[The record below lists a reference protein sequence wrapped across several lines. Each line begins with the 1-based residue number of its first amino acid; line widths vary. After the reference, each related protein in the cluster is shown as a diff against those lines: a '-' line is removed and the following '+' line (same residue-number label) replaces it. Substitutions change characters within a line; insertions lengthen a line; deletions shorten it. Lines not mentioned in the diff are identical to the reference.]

1 MHRQLERVK
10 QQVRSDMAKREAPIG
25 LLTGTQRD
33 TWTEL
38 HGHLSSLSPQNKESF
53 ALIETAL
60 FAVALDDR
68 VFTNVDSFASEFF
81 FIKAINSS
89 IVLEKEF
96 TYLQLWQ
103 NKENTFHAFDGHNRW
118 FDKALTIVVTKD
130 GMLGLN
136 GEVQPILLL
145 IL

>member
-1 MHRQLERVK
+1 MQRQLERVK

-38 HGHLSSLSPQNKESF
+38 HGHLSSLSPQNKESL

-81 FIKAINSS
+81 IKPIHNS
-89 IVLEKEF
+89 IVLEKDF
-96 TYLQLWQ
+96 IYLQLWQ

-130 GMLGLN
+130 GMLALN